1 MRHRAGVQLPEQ
13 AAVSVS
19 VEWRSTAVTT
29 DPPRSAEH
37 LEWEA
42 RFTLAAPEAL
52 RVAALVEHGGETQ
65 WALGAHEPARKLE
78 LSATF
83 SPWRWR
89 TSDAV
94 QIGFEGRRL
103 RVDDRAL
110 KQDARNVAV
119 VTAPGRALTGE
130 VVHVLALPGHGIAL
144 AFIALAEGDT
154 EERRLGRWRVTPA
167 AVERLPAYLAP
178 LASGYQTGT
187 LIGPAPA

>member
-29 DPPRSAEH
+29 DPPRPAEH

-42 RFTLAAPEAL
+42 RFTLAAAQSL
-52 RVAALVEHGGETQ
+52 RVAALVERSGETQ
-65 WALGAHEPARKLE
+65 WALGAHEPARELE

-89 TSDAV
+89 TSDKV
-94 QIGFEGRRL
+94 QINFEGRRL

-119 VTAPGRALTGE
+119 ITAPAHALTGE
-130 VVHVLALPGHGIAL
+130 VVRVLALPGHGIAL
-144 AFIALAEGDT
+144 AFIVLAEADT
-154 EERRLGRWRVTPA
+154 EMRPLGRWRVTPA
-167 AVERLPAYLAP
+167 AAERLPPYLAP

-187 LIGPAPA
+187 LVG

>member
-1 MRHRAGVQLPEQ
+1 MRHRAGVEPPEP

-29 DPPRSAEH
+29 DPPRPAEH

-42 RFTLAAPEAL
+42 RFTLAATESL
-52 RVAALVEHGGETQ
+52 RVAALVERAGETQ
-65 WALGAHEPARKLE
+65 WALGAHEPARELE

-89 TSDAV
+89 TSDKV
-94 QIGFEGRRL
+94 QIDFEGRRL

-110 KQDARNVAV
+110 KQDARSVAA
-119 VTAPGRALTGE
+119 VTAPTHATTGE
-130 VVHVLALPGHGIAL
+130 VVHVLDLPGHGIAL
-144 AFIALAEGDT
+144 AFIAFAESDT
-154 EERRLGRWRVTPA
+154 EVRRLGRWRVTPA
-167 AVERLPAYLAP
+167 AAERLPAYLAP

-187 LIGPAPA
+187 LVG